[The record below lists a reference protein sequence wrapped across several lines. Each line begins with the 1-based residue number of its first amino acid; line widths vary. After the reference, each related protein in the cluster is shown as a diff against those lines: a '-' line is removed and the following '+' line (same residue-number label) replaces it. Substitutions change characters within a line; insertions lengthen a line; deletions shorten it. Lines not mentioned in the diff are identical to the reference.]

1 MLILFGM
8 RRLHYEPHDDS
19 FPRLASPASQA
30 GIAIAL
36 HFHTFRLVLNNVQA
50 ERVKSVDI

>member
-8 RRLHYEPHDDS
+8 RRLRYEQHDDS
-19 FPRLASPASQA
+19 VPRLVSPASQE

-36 HFHTFRLVLNNVQA
+36 HFHTFRLVLNNVQT
-50 ERVKSVDI
+50 ERVQSVDI